1 MQRMIFAF
9 LGAAA
14 ATILISPAF
23 IKMLH
28 KLKYGQVERAEGPH
42 ANTAKEGTPTMGGIM
57 FILSIIASV
66 LIASKYNIALEY
78 SIPSILIMIAFGLV
92 GFLDDFIKVKFKR
105 NLGLKAYQKIIAQF
119 LLALVVALYAYK
131 SDFIGSK
138 LYDPIFGEIE
148 FGWFY
153 IPFVMFTVIAIVNSA
168 NLTDGLDGLL
178 AGTTLIY
185 ALAMGILFLYF
196 AKAFTGD
203 FLGEFIKNRPA
214 LIAQSDGMLN
224 MGIFAFAVAGGCL
237 GFLKSNSYPAKV
249 FMGDTGSMA
258 LGGAMSA
265 MVIYSRAPFLYL
277 LMGCCI
283 VASAVSV
290 VLQVGSFKL
299 RNGKRVFLMAPLH
312 HHFEKLGQP
321 ETKIVSGYMIVTA
334 LCCLAA
340 LALYM

>member
-9 LGAAA
+9 LEAAA
-14 ATILISPAF
+14 ITMLISPAF
-23 IKMLH
+23 IKMLRR
-28 KLKYGQVERAEGPH
+28 LKYGQVEREEGPH
-42 ANTAKEGTPTMGGIM
+42 AKSAKEGTPTMGGIM
-57 FILSIIASV
+57 FIIGIIAAV
-66 LIASKYNIALEY
+66 LISSKYNIALEY
-78 SIPSILIMIAFGLV
+78 SIPSLLIMIAFGLV

-119 LLALVVALYAYK
+119 LLAFIVAFYAYK
-131 SDFIGSK
+131 SGNIGSK
-138 LYDPIFGEIE
+138 LYSPIFGEIE
-148 FGWFY
+148 LGWFY
-153 IPFVMFTVIAIVNSA
+153 VPFVMFTVIAIVNSA

-178 AGTTLIY
+178 SGTTLIY
-185 ALAMGILFLYF
+185 SLAMGALFLYF
-196 AKAFTGD
+196 AKAFAAD
-203 FLGEFIKNRPA
+203 FISDKPIFTA
-214 LIAQSDGMLN
+214 ASDGMLN

-265 MVIYSRAPFLYL
+265 MVIYSRSPFLFL

-299 RNGKRVFLMAPLH
+299 RHGKRIFKMAPLH
-312 HHFEKLGQP
+312 HHFELLGQP

-334 LCCLAA
+334 ICCLAA
-340 LALYM
+340 LALFM

>member
-1 MQRMIFAF
+1 MQKMIFAF
-9 LGAAA
+9 LVAAA
-14 ATILISPAF
+14 IAIVISPWF
-23 IKMLH
+23 IKMLRR
-28 KLKYGQVERAEGPH
+28 LKYGQVERAEGPH
-42 ANTAKEGTPTMGGIM
+42 AHSAKEGTPTMGGIM
-57 FILSIIASV
+57 FIIGIIAAV
-66 LIASKYNIALEY
+66 LIFSKYDIALQY
-78 SIPSILIMIAFGLV
+78 SVPSLVIMLAFGLV
-92 GFLDDFIKVKFKR
+92 GFLDDFIKVKLKR

-119 LLALVVALYAYK
+119 LMAFAAAFFAYK

-148 FGWFY
+148 LGWGY
-153 IPFVMFTVIAIVNSA
+153 IPFMMFTIIAIVNSA

-178 AGTTLIY
+178 SGVTLIY

-196 AKAFTGD
+196 AKAFNLDITGKSP
-203 FLGEFIKNRPA
+203 LFIA
-214 LIAQSDGMLN
+214 ESDGMLN
-224 MGIFAFAVAGGCL
+224 MGIFAFAVAGGCV

-265 MVIYSRAPFLYL
+265 MVIYSRSPFLFL

-299 RNGKRVFLMAPLH
+299 RHGKRIFKMAPLH
-312 HHFEKLGQP
+312 HHFEKLGHT

-334 LCCLAA
+334 ICCLAA
-340 LALYM
+340 LALFL

>member
-9 LGAAA
+9 LEAAA
-14 ATILISPAF
+14 ITLVISPLF

-28 KLKYGQVERAEGPH
+28 RLKYGQVERVEGPH
-42 ANTAKEGTPTMGGIM
+42 AKSAKEGTPTMGGIM
-57 FILSIIASV
+57 FIIGIIAAV
-66 LIASKYNIALEY
+66 LISNKYDIALEY
-78 SIPSILIMIAFGLV
+78 SVPSIFVMVAFGLV

-119 LLALVVALYAYK
+119 LLAFVVAFYAYK
-131 SDFIGSK
+131 SENIGSK
-138 LYDPIFGEIE
+138 LYDPIFKHIDL
-148 FGWFY
+148 GWFY

-178 AGTTLIY
+178 SGTTLIY
-185 ALAMGILFLYF
+185 SLAMGILFLYF
-196 AKAFTGD
+196 AKAFSTD
-203 FLGEFIKNRPA
+203 ILGKEPVFIAN
-214 LIAQSDGMLN
+214 SDGMLN

-265 MVIYSRAPFLYL
+265 MVIYSRSPFLFL

-299 RNGKRVFLMAPLH
+299 RHGKRIFKMAPLH
-312 HHFEKLGQP
+312 HHFELLGHP

-334 LCCLAA
+334 ICCLAA
-340 LALYM
+340 LALFL